1 MRLTNDDD
9 IYRYEGVFIDMRG
22 TENKFPVRYK
32 VIGIFAAALPFWF
45 IMLRVFGADPLSFML
60 YGTALAVLT
69 SMAASLYITPE
80 HPLGGRLGTM
90 KADFAAARLA
100 YARARAPRPVTIRVS
115 RSLRI
120 PR

>member
-45 IMLRVFGADPLSFML
+45 IVLRIFGAGPFSFFL
-60 YGTALAVLT
+60 YGTALAALT
-69 SMAASLYITPE
+69 SMAASIYVTPE
-80 HPLGGRLGTM
+80 HPLGGRLGTV
-90 KADFAAARLA
+90 KAEILAARLA
-100 YARARAPRPVTIRVS
+100 YARSRAPRPVSVRLS

-120 PR
+120 PK